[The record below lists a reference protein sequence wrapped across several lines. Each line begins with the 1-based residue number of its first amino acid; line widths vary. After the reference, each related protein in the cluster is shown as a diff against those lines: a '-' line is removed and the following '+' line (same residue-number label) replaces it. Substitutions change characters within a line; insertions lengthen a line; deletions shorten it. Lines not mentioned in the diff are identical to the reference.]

1 MTVEILDTDSAERVD
16 VFETDDGLRLSI
28 GRWGAPQRGSVILLH
43 GGGQTRHAWGASAA
57 RLADAGWEA
66 LALDLRGHGDSD
78 WSSGG
83 DYALSRMAR
92 DVEGIARTLPGR
104 PVIVGASMGG
114 MTALYALGRMNTEL
128 AHALVLVDVVPR
140 MEGSG
145 VRRIV
150 QFMQAHPNGFA
161 TLEEAADAVAA
172 YRRGQGRERPADL
185 AGLRKNLRQRA
196 DGRWY
201 WHWDP
206 RILQPR
212 DAQAMADYMGLFEA
226 ARAIR
231 APTLL
236 VRGQRSDVVSAKGV
250 AEFLELVPH
259 AEFVDVAGAG
269 HMVAGDDNDAFSA
282 AIIDFLARHPLPG
295 EAPRAR

>member
-172 YRRGQGRERPADL
+172 YRGQGRERPADL

>member
-172 YRRGQGRERPADL
+172 YRGQGRERPADL

-282 AIIDFLARHPLPG
+282 AIIDFLARHPLSG

>member
-1 MTVEILDTDSAERVD
+1 MRTHAQAQVAGQIE
-16 VFETDDGLRLSI
+16 VFQTDDGLELSL
-28 GRWGAPQRGSVILLH
+28 GRWGQPQRGSVILLH
-43 GGGQTRHAWGASAA
+43 GGGQTRHAWGNSAA
-57 RLADAGWEA
+57 RVAAAGWEA
-66 LALDLRGHGDSD
+66 LALDLRGHGDSQ
-78 WSSGG
+78 WSPSG

-92 DVEGIARTLPGR
+92 DVEGIARTLAHR
-104 PVIVGASMGG
+104 PVLVGASMGG
-114 MTALYALGRMNTEL
+114 MTALYALGRMNPDL

-150 QFMQAHPNGFA
+150 QFMQAHPEGFA

-172 YRRGQGRERPADL
+172 YRRDTRERPADL

-206 RILQPR
+206 QMLQPR
-212 DAQAMADYMGLFEA
+212 NPQAMADYMGLFDA

-231 APTLL
+231 VPTLL
-236 VRGQRSDVVSAKGV
+236 VRGQRSDVVSPKGV
-250 AEFLELVPH
+250 EEFLAMVPH

-269 HMVAGDDNDAFSA
+269 HMVAGDNNDAFSA
-282 AIIDFLARHPLPG
+282 AIVDFLERHPQPITASG
-295 EAPRAR
+295 P

>member
-1 MTVEILDTDSAERVD
+1 MTVEILDTGSAERVD

-28 GRWGAPQRGSVILLH
+28 GRWGTPRRGCVILLH
-43 GGGQTRHAWGASAA
+43 GGGQTRHAWGSSAA

-78 WSSGG
+78 WSSDG

-92 DVEGIARTLPGR
+92 DVEGIAQTLSGR

-114 MTALYALGRMNTEL
+114 MTALYALGRMNAEL

-161 TLEEAADAVAA
+161 TLEAAADAVAA
-172 YRRGQGRERPADL
+172 YRGQGRERPADL
-185 AGLRKNLRQRA
+185 AGLHKNLRQRA

-212 DAQAMADYMGLFEA
+212 DPQAMADYMGLFEA

-231 APTLL
+231 VPTLL
-236 VRGQRSDVVSAKGV
+236 VRGQHSDVVSAKGV

-259 AEFVDVAGAG
+259 AEFVDVDGAG
-269 HMVAGDDNDAFSA
+269 HMVAGDDNDAFGA
-282 AIIDFLARHPLPG
+282 AIIDFLDRHPLPSG
-295 EAPRAR
+295 VSRSG

>member
-28 GRWGAPQRGSVILLH
+28 GRCGAPQRGSVILLH

-172 YRRGQGRERPADL
+172 YRGQGRERPADL

>member
-172 YRRGQGRERPADL
+172 YRGQGRERPADL

-282 AIIDFLARHPLPG
+282 AIIDFLARHPLPR

>member
-43 GGGQTRHAWGASAA
+43 GGGQTRHAWGASAV

-172 YRRGQGRERPADL
+172 YRGQGRERPADL

>member
-1 MTVEILDTDSAERVD
+1 MSTMPDDRPAERVE
-16 VFETDDGLRLSI
+16 VIETEDGLQLHL
-28 GRWGAPQRGSVILLH
+28 GRWGEPRRGSVILLH
-43 GGGQTRHAWGASAA
+43 GGGQTRHAWGNSAA
-57 RLADAGWEA
+57 RLAEAGWEA
-66 LALDLRGHGDSD
+66 LALDMRGHGDSA
-78 WSSGG
+78 WSPSG
-83 DYALSRMAR
+83 DYALSRLAR
-92 DVEGIARTLPGR
+92 DVAGIAETLTAR

-114 MTALYALGRMNTEL
+114 MTALYALGRMDPEL

-140 MEGSG
+140 MEGAG

-150 QFMQAHPNGFA
+150 QFMQAHPQGFA
-161 TLEEAADAVAA
+161 TLDEAAEAVAG
-172 YRRGQGRERPADL
+172 YRGGTRERPVNFD
-185 AGLRKNLRQRA
+185 GLRKNLRQRA

-206 RILQPR
+206 QMLQPR
-212 DAQAMADYMGLFEA
+212 NPQAMADYMGLFDA

-231 APTLL
+231 VPTLL

-250 AEFLELVPH
+250 EEFLELVPH

-282 AIIDFLARHPLPG
+282 AIVDFLARHPLPTKG
-295 EAPRAR
+295 AAQG

>member
-57 RLADAGWEA
+57 RLADAGWEV

-172 YRRGQGRERPADL
+172 YRGQGRERPADL

>member
-172 YRRGQGRERPADL
+172 YRGQGRERPADL

-196 DGRWY
+196 DGRWC
-201 WHWDP
+201 
-206 RILQPR
+206 
-212 DAQAMADYMGLFEA
+212 
-226 ARAIR
+226 
-231 APTLL
+231 
-236 VRGQRSDVVSAKGV
+236 S
-250 AEFLELVPH
+250 
-259 AEFVDVAGAG
+259 
-269 HMVAGDDNDAFSA
+269 
-282 AIIDFLARHPLPG
+282 
-295 EAPRAR
+295 